1 MDMFDW
7 KIIKTLYELRNIT
20 NTAKV
25 LYISQPA
32 LTGRIKKIEKC
43 LGVKLINSSNKGIT
57 FTHAGKYA
65 AEYATGCLTSFELFM
80 EKLSN
85 MEVDV
90 SGTLRIGSPSIIA
103 RYYIPLL
110 IQKFKEMYPKVTFE
124 VTIENSSEVLAHT
137 KDGTFHFGFLRED
150 FGWDDGVK
158 KLLTINHLCA
168 VSKTKFELN
177 DLPYMSRIDYQT
189 DSYFRNFLDNWWSGR
204 FEEQPNI
211 IMQVSNID
219 LCKEMVFSGVG
230 YGLLPSIVLS
240 DHPEVYQVPLC
251 DSKGELIRRKTWI
264 VGRNSALQRKLPAT
278 FYNFI
283 QTCHLGNFLRRY

>member
-264 VGRNSALQRKLPAT
+264 VGRNSALQRKLQPH
-278 FYNFI
+278 FI
-283 QTCHLGNFLRRY
+283 ILFRRAILAIF

>member
-7 KIIKTLYELRNIT
+7 KIIKFLYELKNIT
-20 NTAKV
+20 NTAKA

-32 LTGRIKKIEKC
+32 LTGRIKRIEKN
-43 LGVKLINSSNKGIT
+43 LGVKLVNSSNKGIT
-57 FTHAGKYA
+57 FTPSGKYA
-65 AEYATGCLTSFELFM
+65 AEYAAECLTNFELFK

-85 MEVDV
+85 MEIDV
-90 SGTLRIGSPSIIA
+90 SGTLKIGAPSIIA
-103 RYYIPLL
+103 RFYIPLL
-110 IQKFKEMYPKVTFE
+110 IQKFKELYPKVTFE

-137 KDGTFHFGFLRED
+137 KDGTYHFGFLRED

-158 KLLTINHLCA
+158 KLLTVNHLCA
-168 VSKTKFELN
+168 VSKIKFTLK
-177 DLPYMSRIDYQT
+177 DLPSMARIDYRT
-189 DSYFRNFLDNWWSGR
+189 DSYFRTFLDNWWYKT
-204 FEEQPNI
+204 FDVQPNV

-240 DHPEVYQVPLC
+240 DHPEVYQIPLC
-251 DSKGELIRRKTWI
+251 DENGELIHRKTWI
-264 VGRNSALQRKLPAT
+264 VGKNSALQRKLPAT

-283 QTCHLGNFLRRY
+283 QTYHFGSFLRRY